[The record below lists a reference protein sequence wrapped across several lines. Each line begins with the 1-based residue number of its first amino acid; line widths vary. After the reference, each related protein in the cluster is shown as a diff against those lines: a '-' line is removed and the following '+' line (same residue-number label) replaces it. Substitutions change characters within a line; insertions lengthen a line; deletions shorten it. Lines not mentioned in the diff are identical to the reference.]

1 LFPYGPP
8 GKTKAPKG
16 RSPSVSGNGRPTRQQ
31 LTIDIQHFPEVRD
44 VIREEA
50 KARQYAA
57 SEPFL
62 RRILVVLFLKGEL
75 KKLSI

>member
-1 LFPYGPP
+1 MARPAQRTTSRRARGASRN
-8 GKTKAPKG
+8 K
-16 RSPSVSGNGRPTRQQ
+16 RPTRQQ

-44 VIREEA
+44 IIKKEA
-50 KARQYAA
+50 QARQYAA

-62 RRILVVLFLKGEL
+62 RRILVHLFLKGEL